1 MVIKTKD
8 CLGNE
13 LYVGDKVI
21 ASHMH
26 YADLLIGE
34 IVEFTPKKARI
45 RYVRSQY
52 PLRRPE
58 TQLKESY
65 QLCRISECE
74 EKKHE

>member
-1 MVIKTKD
+1 MKD
-8 CLGNE
+8 CCGNE
-13 LYVGDKVI
+13 LHVGDKVV

-34 IVEFTPKKARI
+34 IIEFTPKKARI

-52 PLRRPE
+52 PLKKPE

-65 QLCRISECE
+65 QIYRISGCE
-74 EKKHE
+74 EGGKS

>member
-1 MVIKTKD
+1 MIKMID
-8 CLGNE
+8 CCGNE
-13 LYVGDKVI
+13 LRIGDKII
-21 ASHMH
+21 ASDMN

-34 IVEFTPKKARI
+34 IIEFTPKKARI

-52 PLRRPE
+52 QNKSPQ

-65 QLCRISECE
+65 QLCRISECK

>member
-1 MVIKTKD
+1 MKD
-8 CLGNE
+8 CCGNE
-13 LYVGDKVI
+13 LKIGDEVV
-21 ASHMH
+21 AADMR

-52 PLRRPE
+52 QYENPK

-65 QLCRISECE
+65 QLYRIS
-74 EKKHE
+74 K